1 VVQRVGDACRKHGK
15 ALGVGGINQDVD
27 ARRCI
32 AMGSRF
38 LLSGNDHSFII
49 AGSMERAKF
58 FRDPV
63 LMDLGGLRPPHALDH
78 LTVGTEVSFDDG

>member
-1 VVQRVGDACRKHGK
+1 
-15 ALGVGGINQDVD
+15 VD

-58 FRDPV
+58 FRD
-63 LMDLGGLRPPHALDH
+63 LAA
-78 LTVGTEVSFDDG
+78 EVRKPARKDA